1 MFAFVSFVC
10 YPGYVFRIL
19 SRIRGFLV
27 FLVHPQRDCNL
38 PSGQTVGGPVSFQM
52 QRDVHGPRSFFSV
65 LCPCA
70 VCPCRCSTQISGLCI
85 VVWLGFG
92 PGVSGFN
99 LSLTLCLFLS
109 LSDVNQIVCWLSL
122 RLVSQ
127 LQLPRCQYSF
137 PFPFPFPFPVP
148 A

>member
-38 PSGQTVGGPVSFQM
+38 PSGQTVGGPRQLSNAK
-52 QRDVHGPRSFFSV
+52 R
-65 LCPCA
+65 CPCA